1 MKKKDMMMREKKK
14 SGLWN
19 KRHARKPRSNKRA
32 SWWRSRK
39 AGPGEKKENLAA
51 AWHKILKI
59 LHTLA
64 YFFSTNLLQQFPRNN
79 NILNASEECVTRLD
93 DDNQAPQPKVAN
105 SLTKKEEGFW
115 LQSFYS
121 LGEAVTVGGLTPSCA
136 HMNVVLLRRWW
147 WFGGFTGALLLLHRQ
162 RTRLS

>member
-1 MKKKDMMMREKKK
+1 VEEVHNTHDPLMKKKDMMMRGKKK

-51 AWHKILKI
+51 AWHKILKK

-79 NILNASEECVTRLD
+79 NILKDSEECVTRLD
-93 DDNQAPQPKVAN
+93 DDN
-105 SLTKKEEGFW
+105 
-115 LQSFYS
+115 
-121 LGEAVTVGGLTPSCA
+121 PSSTA
-136 HMNVVLLRRWW
+136 
-147 WFGGFTGALLLLHRQ
+147 
-162 RTRLS
+162 